1 MGIAIALHVLAAV
14 IWIGGMFFAVYVQR
28 PAAGALEADVRVALW
43 GRALGRFLPAVWA
56 LVAVILGTGYWM
68 VFAAYG
74 GLAGL
79 PIYLKL
85 MHGIGWIMVLLFLHL
100 WFAPY
105 RRFRAALAA
114 RGLTGRV
121 RANKAQCLD
130 QCEHGPTV
138 VVYPEQVWYGFVRP
152 EDVEEIVDQH
162 IVSFRQRNRHR
173 AFGRH
178 RTFYKDHRAG
188 LLCMRGCGQQ
198 QRQQQRGSRE
208 NAQARCIHLPVQR
221 NISPYSVRSYSYNG
235 ISDSLST

>member
-114 RGLTGRV
+114 DNTADAGKYLNQIRILVTINFYIGLITVAIGASGR
-121 RANKAQCLD
+121 
-130 QCEHGPTV
+130 
-138 VVYPEQVWYGFVRP
+138 YW
-152 EDVEEIVDQH
+152 
-162 IVSFRQRNRHR
+162 
-173 AFGRH
+173 
-178 RTFYKDHRAG
+178 
-188 LLCMRGCGQQ
+188 
-198 QRQQQRGSRE
+198 
-208 NAQARCIHLPVQR
+208 
-221 NISPYSVRSYSYNG
+221 
-235 ISDSLST
+235 